1 MKTKRLFFALCLILA
16 AALSASAEGNP
27 FQSLYRTHFSQ
38 TGDSISSIKSFI
50 GDTIMFNTQSDYD
63 LTNVY
68 LQIPDTVWL
77 KEKRPKKPKEN
88 KHYLLCRNYKGIQQ
102 KDKSFVTPAY
112 EVNSKPFVLLSVEE
126 IFGGKFRIT
135 TEGYK
140 LSLLDPQT
148 NRVVYVHLD
157 KDLLSTWKFYSRNVN
172 QQINSWEGK
181 IFYRRSVGSKEIDIL
196 KFSDGIM
203 YSTINPT
210 VNNVVL
216 SPYAQFNLTNDKTGE
231 RISLTYS
238 GNSYLGDR
246 LEKMKFLTQ
255 KEYDDDLEKKRVY
268 TIDYEFPK
276 DSTFRKHLSGLP
288 FIAIIG
294 YSSKENIKIS
304 QTIKPAADPLS
315 DGIIVP
321 VLSYLFIADKISVRG
336 TDYYKAALDGK
347 AFFIKCSDV
356 AFVDDDEKNKVD
368 SLMNQPQCVK
378 DAFLDYAK
386 AYSLY
391 YYADKAEK
399 DAKERHNKLEAITQ
413 RGLIVFEAHPYDMGQ
428 YLSSTGMS
436 FRIAN
441 TSNKT
446 IKYITFNAVGY
457 NQVDDP
463 IPNYGKYTV
472 SGRGIGPIEPYTTVS
487 YDFDF
492 TWFTDLVE
500 YLKVK
505 SIKVEYTNGTTRTFT
520 GKAVETVSEE
530 YFDSLTIEPKSVV
543 SSLLP
548 KFE

>member
-1 MKTKRLFFALCLILA
+1 M
-16 AALSASAEGNP
+16 
-27 FQSLYRTHFSQ
+27 YRKHFSQ
-38 TGDSISSIKSFI
+38 KGDSISSIKSFV
-50 GDTIMFNTQSDYD
+50 GDTIIFNTQSDYD

-88 KHYLLCRNYKGIQQ
+88 KHYLLCHNYKGIQQ
-102 KDKSFVTPAY
+102 KDKSFVTPAS
-112 EVNSKPFVLLSVEE
+112 EVDSKPFVLLSVEE

-135 TEGYK
+135 NVGYK

-148 NRVVYVHLD
+148 NRVICVHLD

-172 QQINSWEGK
+172 QQINSWENK
-181 IFYRRSVGSKEIDIL
+181 IFYCKAVSRKDIDVL

-203 YSTINPT
+203 YSTIEPT
-210 VNNVVL
+210 TNNVIL

-238 GNSYLGDR
+238 GNGYLGDR
-246 LEKMKFLTQ
+246 LEKMEFLSQ

-268 TIDYEFPK
+268 TIDYEMPK
-276 DSTFRKHLSGLP
+276 DTTFNKYLSELS
-288 FIAIIG
+288 FTSIIG
-294 YSSKENIKIS
+294 YGNKRNIKIS
-304 QTIKPAADPLS
+304 QTIKPEADPLS

-321 VLSYLFIADKISVRG
+321 ALSLLFIADRISVRG

-356 AFVDDDEKNKVD
+356 AFSNDDDKNNFER
-368 SLMNQPQCVK
+368 LMNEPQCVK
-378 DAFLDYAK
+378 DAFLDNAK
-386 AYSLY
+386 AFSLY
-391 YYADKAEK
+391 FYAAEAEK
-399 DAKERHNKLEAITQ
+399 DAKERHNKLQAITN
-413 RGLIVFEAHPYDMGQ
+413 RGLVVLEAYPYDMGQ
-428 YLSSTGMS
+428 YLNSTGMT
-436 FRIAN
+436 FKIGN

-457 NQVDDP
+457 NPVDDP

-472 SGRGIGPIEPYTTVS
+472 TGRGIGPIEPYTTAS

-505 SIKVEYTNGTTRTFT
+505 SIKVEYTNGTVRTYT
-520 GKAVETVSEE
+520 GKAIETVSEE
-530 YFDSLTIEPKSVV
+530 YLDSLTIEPKSVV